1 MTIAKARAVMS
12 VFMIRLRRL
21 RITVADA
28 GTGRLAL
35 SRKVG
40 QAKGALFP
48 RLLTRDACQRTG
60 MAHESGAAQS
70 RPISRSNSQP
80 TSSWSSICN
89 LQKRSAMKFRPAWC
103 SAPTR

>member
-28 GTGRLAL
+28 STGRLAL

-40 QAKGALFP
+40 QAKEP
-48 RLLTRDACQRTG
+48 YSPDC
-60 MAHESGAAQS
+60 
-70 RPISRSNSQP
+70 
-80 TSSWSSICN
+80 
-89 LQKRSAMKFRPAWC
+89 
-103 SAPTR
+103 